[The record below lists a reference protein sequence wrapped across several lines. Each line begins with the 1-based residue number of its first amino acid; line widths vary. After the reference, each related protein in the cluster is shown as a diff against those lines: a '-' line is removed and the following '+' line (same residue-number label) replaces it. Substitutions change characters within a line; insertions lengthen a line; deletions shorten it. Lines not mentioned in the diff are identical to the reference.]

1 MENVQIPTSLPK
13 EFYRYFWDINAGKLD
28 PAEHPKYVINRLLD
42 KGDLVAARWV
52 LRNFPNETIKE
63 TFRKIRDFSPW
74 NGRFWASFLE
84 IPEEEVVCL
93 QLPYLMKRRQLW
105 PF

>member
-1 MENVQIPTSLPK
+1 MVNTQLPTSLPQ
-13 EFYRYFWDINAGKLD
+13 ELYRYFWDINATTLN
-28 PAEHPKYVINRLLD
+28 PAQHPKYVINRLLD

-63 TFRKIRDFSPW
+63 TFLKIRDFSPW
-74 NGRFWASFLE
+74 NGRFWATFLE
-84 IPEEEVVCL
+84 IPEEEVICL
-93 QLPYLMKRRQLW
+93 QLPYLMRRRQLW